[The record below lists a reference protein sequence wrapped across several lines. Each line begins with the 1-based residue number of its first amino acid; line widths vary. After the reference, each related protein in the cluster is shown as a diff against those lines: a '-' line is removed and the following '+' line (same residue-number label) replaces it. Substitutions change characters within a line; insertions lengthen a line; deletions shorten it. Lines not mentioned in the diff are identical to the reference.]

1 MILEKKIRIFIYNK
15 MIEVIMKTHIERLS
29 IFSIAVFA
37 VLTMIYATPALI
49 STNANAQERSE
60 GMVPAAT
67 PGFCQFKL
75 LKDSALGNS
84 MGWNPS
90 GSQKVFTIKDPCFLP
105 HDSIVLLNVKD
116 GGSQFYACNVD
127 FMKVGAFEV
136 FCTSGP
142 ANGSEL
148 HYTILFN
155 VKKILEEEVAP
166 QAEVPDRQPPT
177 NSTQ

>member
-1 MILEKKIRIFIYNK
+1 MIA
-15 MIEVIMKTHIERLS
+15 VIMKTHIGKLS

-37 VLTMIYATPALI
+37 VVTMIYATPALI

-60 GMVPAAT
+60 GMAAAGL

-84 MGWNPS
+84 MGWNPN
-90 GSQKVFTIKDPCFLP
+90 GNQKVFTIKDSCYLP
-105 HDSIVLLNVKD
+105 SDSLVLLNVKD

-127 FMKVGAFEV
+127 FIKVGAFEV

-148 HYTILFN
+148 HYTILYN
-155 VKKILEEEVAP
+155 VKKVLEEPVP
-166 QAEVPDRQPPT
+166 QEEVPDRQAPT